1 MKSPQHSCAFR
12 VFNKSGKMLS
22 GDRRFEAKEKVVRRV
37 PARPSAWKL
46 EETSSVREEICHR
59 NTLS

>member
-1 MKSPQHSCAFR
+1 MKSPQHLCAFR
-12 VFNKSGKMLS
+12 FFNKSGKMLS
-22 GDRRFEAKEKVVRRV
+22 GDRRFEAKEKVV